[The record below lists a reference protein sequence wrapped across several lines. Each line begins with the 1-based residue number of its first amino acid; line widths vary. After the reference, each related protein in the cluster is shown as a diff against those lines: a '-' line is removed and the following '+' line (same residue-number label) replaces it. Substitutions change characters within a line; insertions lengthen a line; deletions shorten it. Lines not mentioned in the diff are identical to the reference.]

1 MNKPRKAKSKRILPL
16 PLDSSE
22 TKCGICLD
30 EVVKRGKIG
39 PCSHLYCYTCLLEW
53 SKLNNTCPQC
63 KVIFRCISKMDF
75 KTDKLEEKVFI
86 KDKTLRTGH
95 VSSEEEDYYVNSSEI
110 EDSDPDFIDHTDIPN
125 TLAPGSDSES
135 DAQFTQRKRR
145 CDKTPPRK
153 QLTKKRSKAM
163 IFSDSESDE
172 DNGAVHQKIISCCQS
187 PDLFDKSPQPGRS
200 DRSPTSSKRNCRFN
214 PAAGSKQRQTLS
226 PNKHVSPRSS
236 KRSCVSAPKV
246 SKFVLPVRSG
256 RSPKRNLTSP
266 KLSKN
271 ARWASLDQR
280 VKNLKRKRKNKT
292 SVKSTVAI
300 KTLSPSN
307 RTSKWISTQNGVSS
321 TKSVVNKQFEMPFK
335 KKPRSPEKLFDDPE
349 QYFQSILNS
358 VTNSKVKF

>member
-1 MNKPRKAKSKRILPL
+1 M
-16 PLDSSE
+16 
-22 TKCGICLD
+22 
-30 EVVKRGKIG
+30 
-39 PCSHLYCYTCLLEW
+39 
-53 SKLNNTCPQC
+53 
-63 KVIFRCISKMDF
+63 
-75 KTDKLEEKVFI
+75 FI

-153 QLTKKRSKAM
+153 QLTKRRSKAM

-214 PAAGSKQRQTLS
+214 RSAAAGSKLTRSS
-226 PNKHVSPRSS
+226 PDKHNSPRSS
-236 KRSCVSAPKV
+236 KRTCVSSPKV
-246 SKFVLPVRSG
+246 SKFVSPVRS
-256 RSPKRNLTSP
+256 SKRCLTSP

-280 VKNLKRKRKNKT
+280 VKSLKRK
-292 SVKSTVAI
+292 
-300 KTLSPSN
+300 
-307 RTSKWISTQNGVSS
+307 
-321 TKSVVNKQFEMPFK
+321 FC
-335 KKPRSPEKLFDDPE
+335 
-349 QYFQSILNS
+349 
-358 VTNSKVKF
+358 